1 MACLDS
7 VMSELYFKRRPFLDL
22 WTLPNARLTSTLA
35 TEIEENFYARC
46 PPELRPDLCPSQ
58 SSGPSDPAKKE
69 ETRSASVTPS
79 TFVEDKEKQ
88 EGGMNDATTLPA
100 INNMIP
106 LSSRLFIRHSL
117 FVSRQVEFSYYLP
130 VSSIA

>member
-1 MACLDS
+1 
-7 VMSELYFKRRPFLDL
+7 MSELYFKRRPFLDL

-46 PPELRPDLCPSQ
+46 PPELRPDLRPSQ

-69 ETRSASVTPS
+69 ETRSVSVTPS

-88 EGGMNDATTLPA
+88 EGGMNDATTKWWSWFQMKPKTFKIDSA
-100 INNMIP
+100 GNKQYD
-106 LSSRLFIRHSL
+106 SSLLKALHKTFFIR
-117 FVSRQVEFSYYLP
+117 
-130 VSSIA
+130 